1 MAKATKTAAI
11 KTEGAGQNDVMAVIA
26 TGGKQYLVAPGQ
38 TITVEKLGD
47 TLKAG
52 DAVNFDVLMT
62 VSGDTVTL
70 GAPMVSGAK
79 VAGTFVENGRAKK
92 LVVMKYRPKSRYM
105 KKNGH
110 RQPFSKVKIES
121 IG

>member
-1 MAKATKTAAI
+1 MAKGSKNTAAD
-11 KTEGAGQNDVMAVIA
+11 TLAVIK

-47 TLKAG
+47 DLKQG
-52 DAVNFDVLMT
+52 DSVNFDVLMT
-62 VSGDTVTL
+62 VKGDTVTV
-70 GAPMVSGAK
+70 GTPSVSGAK
-79 VAGTFVENGRAKK
+79 VAGTFVENGRGKK
-92 LVVMKYRPKSRYM
+92 LVVMKYKAKSRYM

-121 IG
+121 IA